1 MPFLNCN
8 MNNKYIKEKI
18 EVAINVDEQI
28 IDKFLEREYELS
40 KDGWVPS
47 EDKLIININLQPGS
61 QEPDTQ
67 SEISTSLE

>member
-1 MPFLNCN
+1 

-18 EVAINVDEQI
+18 EVAINVDEQL

-40 KDGWVPS
+40 KDGWVPL

-61 QEPDTQ
+61 
-67 SEISTSLE
+67 

>member
-1 MPFLNCN
+1 

-28 IDKFLEREYELS
+28 IDKFLKREYELS
-40 KDGWVPS
+40 EDGWVPS
-47 EDKLIININLQPGS
+47 EDKLIININLQPGL

-67 SEISTSLE
+67 DGEPTPLE

>member
-1 MPFLNCN
+1 

-18 EVAINVDEQI
+18 EVAINVDEQL

-40 KDGWVPS
+40 KDGWIPL

-67 SEISTSLE
+67 DGEPTPLE